1 MENNRRK
8 FSRIAVNE
16 ETCCVTINGHSYH
29 AKLVDQSIGG
39 FRIEGLNLLM
49 LPDNVPIV
57 LEFDGES
64 TEVVCRNVNR
74 VDGNS
79 FAVGLQ
85 RTDTKRKSKEEEE
98 STEISPQIFINS
110 YLKLEETFKTLCWP
124 LAVDDSKLVVEVAG
138 GKEFKVGLGKI
149 QTFTRNER
157 LRDLRKSN
165 GSLKRL
171 AELYTLTSG
180 QIISVI
186 PEAIADF
193 EFGPN
198 NRLCVAK

>member
-1 MENNRRK
+1 MDNNRRK
-8 FSRIAVNE
+8 FARITSNE
-16 ETCCVTINGHSYH
+16 ENCQVTINGHSYH

-64 TEVVCRNVNR
+64 TEVVCRNVSR
-74 VDGNS
+74 VDDNS

-85 RTDTKRKSKEEEE
+85 RTDLKKTAVEED
-98 STEISPQIFINS
+98 SVEITPKIFINS
-110 YLKLEETFKTLCWP
+110 YVKLNDSFKTLCWP
-124 LAVDDSKLVVEVAG
+124 LAVEGESKLVVEIAG
-138 GKEFKVGLGKI
+138 GKEFRVSLDKI
-149 QTFTRNER
+149 QTFTRIER
-157 LRDLRKSN
+157 LRDLRESKD
-165 GSLKRL
+165 SLKRL
-171 AELYTLTSG
+171 AELYTLMTG
-180 QIISVI
+180 KIISVV

-198 NRLCVAK
+198 NRLCIVN

>member
-16 ETCCVTINGHSYH
+16 ETCNVTINGHSYH

-57 LEFDGES
+57 LEFDGET
-64 TEVVCRNVNR
+64 TEVVCRNVKR
-74 VDGNS
+74 VDDNS

-85 RTDTKRKSKEEEE
+85 RTDVKKKTEDEE
-98 STEISPQIFINS
+98 STEITPQVFINS
-110 YLKLEETFKTLCWP
+110 YVKLDETFKTLCWP
-124 LAVDDSKLVVEVAG
+124 LAVADSKLVVEVAG
-138 GKEFKVGLGKI
+138 GKEFKVGMGKI
-149 QTFTRNER
+149 QTFTKKER
-157 LRDLRKSN
+157 LSDLRKSN
-165 GSLKRL
+165 DSLKRL
-171 AELYTLTSG
+171 VELYTLTTG

-186 PEAIADF
+186 PEAIVDF